1 MIPEPTV
8 IEEEKVP
15 EILRIDIAA
24 AEKTI
29 DCVPD
34 KKIALKINVTNNGT
48 VTSPPLSLTHIY
60 TNEKDEEVQE

>member
-1 MIPEPTV
+1 MIPEAPV
-8 IEEEKVP
+8 IEEVKVQ

-29 DCVPD
+29 ECVPD

-48 VTSPPLSLTHIY
+48 VTSPPLSLTHEY
-60 TNEKDEEVQE
+60 TNEKDEEVQD